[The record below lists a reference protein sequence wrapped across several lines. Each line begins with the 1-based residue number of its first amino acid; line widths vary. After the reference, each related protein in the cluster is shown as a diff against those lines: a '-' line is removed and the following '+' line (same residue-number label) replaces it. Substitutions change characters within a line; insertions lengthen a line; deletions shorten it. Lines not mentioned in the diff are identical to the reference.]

1 MDLNTLRKYRYYK
14 TAIATLDEELKA
26 MYNPVS
32 AVSFQHYYE
41 SSKDMTGSTVRTLRK
56 VERQEERLRILLDE
70 YVDLAE
76 SVETW
81 LEDLDDPIAETI
93 VRKRFILGKPWQM
106 IANDL
111 YGIGSSGSTPRMYL
125 ERLLEKENSGSD
137 E

>member
-1 MDLNTLRKYRYYK
+1 MDLNTLKKYRYYK

-32 AVSFQHYYE
+32 AVSFHHYYE

-93 VRKRFILGKPWQM
+93 VRKRFILDKSWQE
-106 IANDL
+106 IANDI
-111 YGIGSSGSTPRMYL
+111 YGYGSSLSTPRMYL
-125 ERLLEKENSGSD
+125 SRLLEQENSGSD